1 MKKPQLI
8 TLIAG
13 LLLTAGIY
21 FLVRTVPKKNTG
33 VVEKHSPD
41 DGHDHGGTAS
51 VTTDSILNL
60 AKLQLTPEQAVRVS
74 TLENT
79 VSRGDVKGQQQHAY
93 HQLARFWADSVG
105 VFEPYAWYIAEAARL
120 ENSEKSLTFAARQI
134 LDNLQLDAVPE
145 RRKWKA
151 LQAKDLFERSL
162 RLNPDNDSSKVGL
175 GAAYLFGGIS
185 DLPMEGILKIR
196 EVVEKDSSNVYA
208 QMMLGKGSLLSGQ
221 YEKAIDRFLIVCRL
235 DPGNLDAI
243 LLLAEVYERT
253 GKKNDAIV
261 WYRKSLDLVKQPEI
275 IKAINERIEALK

>member
-8 TLIAG
+8 TVIAG
-13 LLLTAGIY
+13 LVLTAGIY
-21 FLVRTVPKKNTG
+21 FLVRTVPKKNTA

-41 DGHDHGGTAS
+41 DGHNHGGTVS
-51 VTTDSILNL
+51 LTTDSILNL

-93 HQLARFWADSVG
+93 HQLARFWADSVS
-105 VFEPYAWYIAEAARL
+105 VFEPYAWYTAEAARL
-120 ENSEKSLTFAARQI
+120 ENSEKSLTFAARQF

-162 RLNPDNDSSKVGL
+162 QLNPDNDSSKVGL

-235 DPGNLDAI
+235 DPDNLDAI

-253 GKKNDAIV
+253 GKKNDAIA
-261 WYRKSLDLVKQPEI
+261 WYRKSLDFVKQPEI
-275 IKAINERIEALK
+275 IKAITERIEALK